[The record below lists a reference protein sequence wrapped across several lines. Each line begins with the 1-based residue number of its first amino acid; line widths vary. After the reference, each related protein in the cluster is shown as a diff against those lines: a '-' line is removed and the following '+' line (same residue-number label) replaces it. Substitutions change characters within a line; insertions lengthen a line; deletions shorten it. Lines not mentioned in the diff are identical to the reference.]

1 MDYEQEMNINEDTL
15 SLEEAYPLEDPAD
28 LEEAASYPV
37 CVIRPEGETEGEEG
51 EEGETVLL
59 VGVRLHGR
67 GKVYHFSPGGHRIRQ
82 GDHVIVETSQGIEMG
97 VAADWPQRLPKSTLK
112 TPLKQVLRLA
122 SNDDLMHYEENKLLE
137 EEALKTARKRVAHYN
152 LDMSLVDVEYRF
164 DNRKITFFF
173 TSDGRVDFRDLVRDL
188 ASIFHTRIELRQIGV
203 RDEACMIGGLGI
215 CGRELCCSSFLQEFK
230 PVSIRMAKD
239 QNLSMNP
246 SKISGNCG
254 RLLCCLNYEH
264 QVYLDAKKRMPN
276 KGARVR
282 TPKGAGTI
290 ESVDLL
296 KEQVTVRLDKSDDG
310 NLASFH
316 LSELRDRGREGGE

>member
-1 MDYEQEMNINEDTL
+1 MNNKENR
-15 SLEEAYPLEDPAD
+15 YDPAD
-28 LEEAASYPV
+28 PAADRNEAEIEYEDPGGYPV
-37 CVIRPEGETEGEEG
+37 CAIRDEVPPIKDEPPHEGE
-51 EEGETVLL
+51 ETVLL

-67 GKVYHFSPGGHRIRQ
+67 GKVYHFSPGELKIRR

-97 VAADWPQRLPKSTLK
+97 IAAGWPQHLPKSVVRA
-112 TPLKQVLRLA
+112 PLKRVLRLA

-137 EEALKTARKRVAHYN
+137 EEALVTARERVEVYG

-173 TSDGRVDFRDLVRDL
+173 TSEGRVDFRELVRDL
-188 ASIFHTRIELRQIGV
+188 ASIFRTRIELRQIGV

-215 CGRELCCSSFLQEFK
+215 CGRELCCSTFLHEFR

-246 SKISGNCG
+246 SKISGTCG

-264 QVYLDAKKRMPN
+264 HVYVDAKKRLPARN
-276 KGARVR
+276 ARVM
-282 TPKGAGTI
+282 TPDGRGVVEA
-290 ESVDLL
+290 VDLL
-296 KEQVTVRLDKSDDG
+296 KEEVRVRLDRNGEQDVEVY
-310 NLASFH
+310 H
-316 LSELRDRGREGGE
+316 LSDLKD

>member
-1 MDYEQEMNINEDTL
+1 MSEFDHFHDR
-15 SLEEAYPLEDPAD
+15 EADPAD
-28 LEEAASYPV
+28 LEALRDLEEGGAYPV
-37 CVIRPEGETEGEEG
+37 CAIDPHSQEAPQDFDDGE
-51 EEGETVLL
+51 ETVLL
-59 VGVRLHGR
+59 VGIRLHGR
-67 GKVYHFSPGGHRIRQ
+67 GKVYHFSPDGHRIRQ

-97 VAADWPQRLPKSTLK
+97 IASDWPQRLPKSTLK
-112 TPLKQVLRLA
+112 SPLKKVLRLA

-137 EEALKTARKRVAHYN
+137 NEALATARQRVEHYG

-173 TSDGRVDFRDLVRDL
+173 TADGRVDFRELVRDL
-188 ASIFHTRIELRQIGV
+188 AAIFHTRIELRQIGV

-215 CGRELCCSSFLQEFK
+215 CGRELCCSSFLQEFR

-246 SKISGNCG
+246 SKISGTCG

-264 QVYLDAKKRMPN
+264 HVYVEAKKKMPAKN
-276 KGARVR
+276 ARVR
-282 TPKGAGTI
+282 TPDGPGTV

-296 KEQVTVRLDKSDDG
+296 KEEVTVRLDRSDDG
-310 NLASFH
+310 NVASYP
-316 LSELRDRGREGGE
+316 LSQLRDRRSDKE